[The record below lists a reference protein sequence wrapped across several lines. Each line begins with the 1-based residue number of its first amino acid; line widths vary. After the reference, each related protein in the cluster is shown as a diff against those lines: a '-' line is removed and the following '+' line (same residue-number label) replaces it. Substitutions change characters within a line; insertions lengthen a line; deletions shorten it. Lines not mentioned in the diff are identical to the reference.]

1 MKFESSGAVRHI
13 DTRNK
18 HRKVRPQKNP
28 ERIPHTI
35 AQGKRSAALGN
46 RAVTLRALKGHNKSR
61 PFGLSTKISSAN
73 KSHPFPS

>member
-28 ERIPHTI
+28 ERDSRYTSPGQ
-35 AQGKRSAALGN
+35 AKRRLGN
-46 RAVTLRALKGHNKSR
+46 RAVTLRALKGHNKISTFR
-61 PFGLSTKISSAN
+61 PL
-73 KSHPFPS
+73 H